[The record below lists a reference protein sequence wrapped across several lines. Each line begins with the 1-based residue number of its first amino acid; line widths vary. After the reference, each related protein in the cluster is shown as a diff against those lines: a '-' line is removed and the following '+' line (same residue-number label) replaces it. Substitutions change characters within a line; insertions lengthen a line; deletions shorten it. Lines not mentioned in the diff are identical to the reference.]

1 MPGAFLLSLSRKE
14 RMEMMSAKGKND
26 KSVAEIVEISKKIPC
41 CKSLEEQIEIMEH
54 YTDTYMKYSGSS
66 PARREVECLKVLYPR
81 MFRPIEE
88 QDIIIGRSDV
98 LPIGFGCVTSVGG
111 VGHYCVFAKM
121 EQLRKSTEDAVL
133 IERLNKLERFWDE
146 HDTRSLFYNETLT
159 DNTIGKFVDAKYP
172 AVITA
177 RLSGT
182 FLDYPKLIRLG
193 IPGLE
198 AEVRNYMENEQD
210 SEKRDLYECFMESLQ
225 ILRDSVAYH
234 KLMCIE
240 EKEKTTSRKRQKELQ
255 TLIEA
260 LDHIQAG
267 KPETMVE
274 GIELAWIYSM
284 ISSVVN
290 YGRIDVY
297 LGELLKHDLDM
308 ELYTEDEAVAYIA
321 SFFKL
326 LEARRSNVNGRVI
339 LGGKDRKHMEA
350 EDLFCKLAIRALMMN
365 KDVEPQFTLRIYEG
379 MNQEVYDLAIEAI
392 SSGCTYPILY
402 NDDVNIPSVQK
413 ALRVDRETAENY
425 VPFGCGEFVISGQ
438 SIGTPNVLLNLLKVL
453 GISLNGGI
461 DPWDGKDKSGGL
473 AILPPEELTSY
484 DAVWKQ
490 YRLLLEYY
498 VVETVRNHR
507 YSYDFM
513 AARMKFLFTSLLMD
527 DCIARGKG
535 VLEGGARYLG
545 GTLETYGNINAS
557 DSLTAIRYWVFDKKK
572 YTLRQ
577 IVDAAGR
584 NFEGDEMLRK
594 DLLAAP
600 KYGNDDSYADDIA
613 VELHEFICN
622 KVSEQADVNGFGSY
636 NIVIINN
643 QVNTEWGRMTSA
655 SPDGRFSGM
664 YMNNGNNPQGGADKN
679 GPTAMLNS
687 LVKLKTDIHAGSV
700 QNMKFSRS
708 MFSRNRDQV
717 NALLRTYFKKG
728 GGQIMISVVSK
739 GELEDAY
746 HNPEKYP
753 NLLVRVGGFSAKF
766 VGLEKDVQREVISRT
781 LN

>member
-1 MPGAFLLSLSRKE
+1 
-14 RMEMMSAKGKND
+14 MSVQGKND

-41 CKSLEEQIEIMEH
+41 CKPLEEQIQIMEE
-54 YTDTYMKYSGSS
+54 YTATYRKHSS
-66 PARREVECLKVLYPR
+66 KSAARREVECLKVLYPK

-111 VGHYCVFAKM
+111 VGHYCVFSKM
-121 EQLRKSTEDAVL
+121 EQLRRSTEDPDL
-133 IERLNKLERFWDE
+133 IRRLNKLESFWDE
-146 HDTRSLFYNETLT
+146 HDTRSLFYNERLA
-159 DNTIGKFVDAKYP
+159 DSVIGKFVDAKCP

-193 IPGLE
+193 ITGLE
-198 AEVRNYMENEQD
+198 AEVRGYLEKEQD
-210 SEKRDLYECFMESLQ
+210 YEKRDLYECFLECLQ
-225 ILRDSVAYH
+225 ILKDSVAYH
-234 KLMCIE
+234 KAMCE
-240 EKEKTTSRKRQKELQ
+240 EEEARTENPKRRKEMRV
-255 TLIEA
+255 LIDSLE
-260 LDHIQAG
+260 HILTRR
-267 KPETMVE
+267 PETMIE
-274 GIELAWIYSM
+274 GMELAWIYSM

-297 LGELLKHDLDM
+297 LGELLKNDLDRG
-308 ELYTEDEAVAYIA
+308 LYTEDEAVAYIC

-339 LGGKDRKHMEA
+339 LGGKDRKHLEA
-350 EDLFCKLAIRALMMN
+350 EDLFCKLAIRALMIN
-365 KDVEPQFTLRIYEG
+365 QDIEPQFTLRIYEG
-379 MNQEVYDLAIEAI
+379 MDREVYDLAMEAI
-392 SSGCTYPILY
+392 ASGCTYPILY
-402 NDDVNIPSVQK
+402 NDDVNIPSVRK
-413 ALRVDRETAENY
+413 ALRVDLATAENY

-438 SIGTPNVLLNLLKVL
+438 SIGTPNVLLNLLKIL
-453 GISLNGGI
+453 SISLNAGI
-461 DPWDGKDKSGGL
+461 DPWDGKDKSGGVTL
-473 AILPPEELTSY
+473 LPPEKMDSY
-484 DAVWKQ
+484 EAVWKQ
-490 YRLLLEYY
+490 YQKLLEYY
-498 VVETVRNHR
+498 VVETVRSHR
-507 YSYDFM
+507 YSYEFM
-513 AARMKFLFTSLLMD
+513 DARMKFLFTSLLID
-527 DCIARGKG
+527 DCIARGEG
-535 VLEGGARYLG
+535 VLGGGARYLG

-557 DSLTAIRYWVFDKKK
+557 DSLTAIRYWVFDRKK

-600 KYGNDDSYADDIA
+600 KYGNDDAYADDIA
-613 VELHEFICN
+613 VALHEYVCH
-622 KVSEQADVNGFGSY
+622 KVSDQADVNGFSSY
-636 NIVIINN
+636 NLVIINN

-655 SPDGRFSGM
+655 SPDGRFTGM

-708 MFSRNRDQV
+708 MFTDNREQL
-717 NALLRTYFKKG
+717 NALLKTYFIKG

-766 VGLEKDVQREVISRT
+766 INLEKDVQREVISRT

>member
-1 MPGAFLLSLSRKE
+1 MRG
-14 RMEMMSAKGKND
+14 KGKND

-41 CKSLEEQIEIMEH
+41 CKPLEEQVEIMEQ
-54 YTDTYMKYSGSS
+54 YTDTYKKYSNSS
-66 PARREVECLKVLYPR
+66 IARREVECLKVLYPR
-81 MFRPIEE
+81 LFRPIEE
-88 QDIIIGRSDV
+88 QDIVIGRSDV

-111 VGHYCVFAKM
+111 VGHYCVFSKM
-121 EQLRKSTEDAVL
+121 EQLRKSTKDAAL

-146 HDTRSLFYNETLT
+146 HDTRSLYYNETLT
-159 DNTIGKFVDAKYP
+159 DNTLGKFVDAKYP
-172 AVITA
+172 ALITA

-198 AEVRNYMENEQD
+198 MEIRSYMENEPD
-210 SEKRDLYECFMESLQ
+210 SEKLDLYECFMECLQ
-225 ILRDSVAYH
+225 ILSDSIIYH
-234 KLMCIE
+234 KKMCVE
-240 EKEKTTSRKRQKELQ
+240 EKEKTKSDKRRKELQ

-260 LDHIQAG
+260 LDHILES
-267 KPETMVE
+267 KPETMLE
-274 GIELAWIYSM
+274 GMELAWIYSM
-284 ISSVVN
+284 LSSVVN

-297 LGELLKHDLDM
+297 LGELLKHDLDKG
-308 ELYTEDEAVAYIA
+308 LYTEDEGVAYIA

-339 LGGKDRKHMEA
+339 LGGKDRKHMES
-350 EDLFCKLAIRALMMN
+350 EDLFCKLAIRALMIN

-379 MNQEVYDLAIEAI
+379 MNPEVYDLAIEAI

-402 NDDVNIPSVQK
+402 NDDVNILSVQK
-413 ALRVDRETAENY
+413 ALRVDKETANNY

-453 GISLNGGI
+453 IISLNGGI

-473 AILPPEELTSY
+473 MLLPAEEMTSY
-484 DAVWKQ
+484 EKVWEQ
-490 YRLLLEYY
+490 YQELLEYY
-498 VVETVRNHR
+498 VVETVKDHR

-513 AARMKFLFTSLLMD
+513 AERMKFLLTSLLMD

-535 VLEGGARYLG
+535 VLEGGAKYLG

-557 DSLTAIRYWVFDKKK
+557 DSLAAIKYWVFDKKK

-577 IVDAAGR
+577 ILDAAGK
-584 NFEGDEMLRK
+584 NFEGEELLRK

-600 KYGNDDSYADDIA
+600 KYGNDDPYADDIA
-613 VELHEFICN
+613 VALHEFICK
-622 KVSEQADVNGFGSY
+622 KVSDQAEVNGFSSY
-636 NIVIINN
+636 NVVIINN

-655 SPDGRFSGM
+655 SPDGRFNGM

-687 LVKLKTDIHAGSV
+687 LVKLRTDIHAGSV
-700 QNMKFSRS
+700 QNMKFNRS
-708 MFSRNRDQV
+708 MFSHNREQI
-717 NALLRTYFKKG
+717 NALLKTYFKKG
-728 GGQIMISVVSK
+728 GGQIMISVVNK

-746 HNPEKYP
+746 QNPEKYP
-753 NLLVRVGGFSAKF
+753 NLLVRVGGFSARF
-766 VGLEKDVQREVISRT
+766 IGLEKDVQREVISRT